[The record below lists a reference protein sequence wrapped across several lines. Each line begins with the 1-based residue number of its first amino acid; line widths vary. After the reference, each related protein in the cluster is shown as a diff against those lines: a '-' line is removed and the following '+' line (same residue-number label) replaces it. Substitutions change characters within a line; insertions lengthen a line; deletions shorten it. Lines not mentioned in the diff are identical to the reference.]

1 MKFRLLPT
9 DERFFELFNEA
20 AANVADCSHRLH
32 ELLRGGTDGLE
43 KVIECETRAD
53 ALAQDIRRRLNTS
66 FVTPFD
72 REDIHAL
79 AVEFDDVI
87 DAMMEV
93 AYRLDFAD
101 RDVSI
106 LPELEQ
112 QSDLLMQ
119 MAEET
124 VAMMQRLESMKG
136 ISPHLEVVGRLETQ
150 GDLVYRTA
158 LQKIYSND
166 FRATMYVH
174 YWKDL
179 VQTMEAALDA
189 LEEVS
194 EVVEGIVL
202 KHA

>member
-9 DERFFELFNEA
+9 DQRFFELFNGA
-20 AANVADCSHRLH
+20 AVNVADCSRRLS
-32 ELLRGGTDGLE
+32 EQLRGTADGLE
-43 KVIECETRAD
+43 KVIECESRAD
-53 ALAQDIRRRLNTS
+53 AITRDILHRLNTS
-66 FVTPFD
+66 FVTPLD

-106 LPELEQ
+106 MPELEA
-112 QSDLLMQ
+112 QSELLVE

-124 VAMMQRLESMKG
+124 ATMMQRLESMKG
-136 ISPHLEVVGRLETQ
+136 LGPHLEAVHRLESK

-158 LQKIYSND
+158 LQKIYSSD

-179 VQTMEAALDA
+179 VQTMEDALDT

-194 EVVEGIVL
+194 DVLEGIVL